1 MTATAIP
8 HQVVPGS
15 LDRLL
20 EIEHRVR
27 GVAVRN
33 VPSTLPILDSHF
45 PRFPVLPGV
54 LLLESM
60 VAVARLV
67 AGGDGWRLRSAH
79 AVRFRHFVRPGDQVV
94 ISASVTDAAAHVI
107 ELTATANV
115 DDTVVATARRLVLE
129 RDTAGVVT

>member
-1 MTATAIP
+1 MRATTIP
-8 HQVVPGS
+8 QQHLPNS

-20 EIEHRVR
+20 QFEIGVR
-27 GVAVRN
+27 GTAVRN
-33 VPSTLPILDSHF
+33 VPATLPILDSHF

-60 VAVARLV
+60 VSLAELI

-94 ISASVTDAAAHVI
+94 ISASVTNVEDAVM
-107 ELTATANV
+107 ELTATAEAEGRL
-115 DDTVVATARRLVLE
+115 VATARRLVLE
-129 RDTAGVVT
+129 RDCAEVTA